1 MPHESLWDAGVH
13 GIHRHVV
20 AVVGRP
26 AECELR
32 EVARAND
39 YASRLVGYIHKNLC
53 SFSCLGVFVS
63 HIVHRLVVTDVQE
76 MAVTGCGN

>member
-1 MPHESLWDAGVH
+1 MPHESLRDAGVH

-32 EVARAND
+32 EVARADD
-39 YASRLVGYIHKNLC
+39 YASGLVGYVHKNLC
-53 SFSCLGVFVS
+53 PFSCLGVLVS
-63 HIVHRLVVTDVQE
+63 HIVHRLVVADVQE